1 MDASRTEVHTHTQ
14 SHAFNHCIPYFK
26 YQFADLNSF
35 IFSVYIFKNSHVD
48 LRATAFLS
56 ASNCT

>member
-35 IFSVYIFKNSHVD
+35 LFS
-48 LRATAFLS
+48 LS
-56 ASNCT
+56 IYSKILMLT